1 MQFATLEAFMTH
13 SQTPIVILLKTWQD
27 AKLDAY
33 PIRKCVFVEEQGVP
47 EEMELDEFDLNAQ
60 HALAY
65 AGPECIGTARLVTL
79 SGSVGSIGRIGRMA
93 VLPKHRGQGIGKK
106 LLRGLLKASQSQEI
120 KQVELHAQVSVIP
133 FYEQFGF
140 IAQGDV
146 YEEAGIPHRDM
157 ILRIQQY

>member
-1 MQFATLEAFMTH
+1 VQFATLEAFMTH
-13 SQTPIVILLKTWQD
+13 SQNPIVILIKDWQD

-33 PIRKCVFVEEQGVP
+33 SVRKRVFIEEQGVP
-47 EEMELDEFDLNAQ
+47 EEMELDEFDLNAM

-93 VLPKHRGQGIGKK
+93 VLSKYRGQRVGKQ
-106 LLRGLLKASQSQEI
+106 LLEALLKASQSQEI

-140 IAQGDV
+140 IAQGDI
-146 YEEAGIPHRDM
+146 YDEAGIPHRDM
-157 ILRIQQY
+157 ILRI

>member
-1 MQFATLEAFMTH
+1 MALVMA
-13 SQTPIVILLKTWQD
+13 IVILIKTWQD

-33 PIRKCVFVEEQGVP
+33 SIRKRVFVEEQGVP
-47 EEMELDEFDLNAQ
+47 EEMELDEFDLNAR

-65 AGPECIGTARLVTL
+65 ADSECIGTARLVTL

-93 VLPKHRGQGIGKK
+93 VLPKYRCQGVGRR
-106 LLRGLLKASQSQEI
+106 LLEASLKAAQSQDI

-146 YEEAGIPHRDM
+146 YDEAGIPHRDM
-157 ILRIQQY
+157 ILRI